1 MNKYKEGD
9 VVKARIT
16 AVERYGAF
24 AAIDDEY
31 SGLIHISEFTD
42 KFVKSINDYVGIGDI
57 INVKIL
63 NCDGK
68 SNQLRLSAKDVNPRQ
83 TVNLFLRVQWFESIS
98 PHHFRIA
105 SSPSGKAS
113 DFDSDMRKFESCRGN
128 HLLFYI
134 CPVSSVGRASDF

>member
-57 INVKIL
+57 IIVKIL

-68 SNQLRLSAKDVNPRQ
+68 SNQLRLSAKDVNPNLYKNKKNKIKE
-83 TVNLFLRVQWFESIS
+83 TVFGFY
-98 PHHFRIA
+98 
-105 SSPSGKAS
+105 
-113 DFDSDMRKFESCRGN
+113 
-128 HLLFYI
+128 LLKSALPGWI
-134 CPVSSVGRASDF
+134 DKKMEEINKNS

>member
-42 KFVKSINDYVGIGDI
+42 KFVKNINDYVGIGDI

-68 SNQLRLSAKDVNPRQ
+68 SNQLRLSAKDVNPNLYKNKKNKIKETVFGFYLLKSALPGWIDKKWKRL
-83 TVNLFLRVQWFESIS
+83 TKILKTYLTIIKNTDIFIYVLTYVNLD
-98 PHHFRIA
+98 A
-105 SSPSGKAS
+105 
-113 DFDSDMRKFESCRGN
+113 
-128 HLLFYI
+128 
-134 CPVSSVGRASDF
+134 

>member
-1 MNKYKEGD
+1 MLSCDIISGRGVFMNKYKEGD

-42 KFVKSINDYVGIGDI
+42 KFVKSINDYVSIGDI

-68 SNQLRLSAKDVNPRQ
+68 SNQLRLSAKDVNPNLYKNKKNKIKE
-83 TVNLFLRVQWFESIS
+83 TVFGFY
-98 PHHFRIA
+98 
-105 SSPSGKAS
+105 
-113 DFDSDMRKFESCRGN
+113 
-128 HLLFYI
+128 LLKSALPGWI
-134 CPVSSVGRASDF
+134 DKKMEEINKNS

>member
-68 SNQLRLSAKDVNPRQ
+68 SNQLRLSAKDVNTNLYKNKKNKIKE
-83 TVNLFLRVQWFESIS
+83 TVFGFY
-98 PHHFRIA
+98 
-105 SSPSGKAS
+105 
-113 DFDSDMRKFESCRGN
+113 
-128 HLLFYI
+128 LLKSALPGWI
-134 CPVSSVGRASDF
+134 DKKMEEINKNS

>member
-68 SNQLRLSAKDVNPRQ
+68 SNQLRLSAKDVNPNLYKNKKNKIKE
-83 TVNLFLRVQWFESIS
+83 TVFGFYLLKSALPGWIAYAFSTPSKSFAIDSSCSNLLT
-98 PHHFRIA
+98 
-105 SSPSGKAS
+105 
-113 DFDSDMRKFESCRGN
+113 
-128 HLLFYI
+128 
-134 CPVSSVGRASDF
+134 